1 MNEEDDCEDVDQESE
16 KVSTSDLLSDIE
28 FDIERLEFDNAE
40 REIVDEMQ
48 NQGLYRISSFS
59 YTLQLV
65 LAYLNIC
72 RKRKGSSSFSKAI
85 SSAKK
90 LVGKFNNSSKA
101 TEQLIT
107 KTGLKL
113 RADVAT
119 RWSSTY
125 IMIDR
130 LLKLKTAVTE
140 VTNEI
145 QWDNLSNSEIGK
157 R

>member
-1 MNEEDDCEDVDQESE
+1 MNEEHDCEDVDQESE
-16 KVSTSDLLSDIE
+16 KVSTCDLLS
-28 FDIERLEFDNAE
+28 DIERLEFDNAE

-125 IMIDR
+125 IR